1 MTTAEIFGPLILNGM
16 FAVMGSFATLGA
28 FVVKELTVLDA
39 DSPEKGFQKEPS
51 KKGRNVFILFFI
63 IAPFVLGGVWG
74 LLHTGA
80 LAQSINE
87 PSSYAIAI
95 IVGIVANSMVLKLN
109 GLSAQAVIDLIK
121 NNVPRNN
128 A

>member
-16 FAVMGSFATLGA
+16 FAVMGSFATLGT

-39 DSPEKGFQKEPS
+39 DSPENGFQKEPS
-51 KKGRNVFILFFI
+51 KKGRNGFILFFI
-63 IAPFVLGGVWG
+63 LAPFVLGGAWG

-80 LAQSINE
+80 LTQSISE
-87 PSSYAIAI
+87 PLAYAIAVL
-95 IVGIVANSMVLKLN
+95 VGIVANSVVLKLN
-109 GLSAQAVIDLIK
+109 GLSTQEIIDLIK